1 MANEIDIIATLY
13 FDSMDIYRKEKV
25 KDHNTGVTTMQEVLK
40 YTGLQCSL
48 DKKDEVQTGGEIGTA
63 FISAA
68 YKLFCRPTVD
78 IKVGDKLIITYNGRI
93 EEFEAG
99 EPYPYKSHIE
109 TPLTKKERV

>member
-1 MANEIDIIATLY
+1 MASEADIIATLY

-25 KDHNTGVTTMQEVLK
+25 KGPNTGVTTMKEVLK
-40 YTGLQCSL
+40 YSNLQCSL
-48 DKKDEVQTGGEIGTA
+48 DKKDEATTAGEMGTA
-63 FISAA
+63 YISAA

-78 IKVGDKLIITYNGRI
+78 IQVGDKLVITYNGRT

-109 TPLTKKERV
+109 TPVTKKVRV

>member
-1 MANEIDIIATLY
+1 MASEADIIATLY

-25 KDHNTGVTTMQEVLK
+25 KNPNTGITTMQEILK
-40 YTGLQCSL
+40 YSDLKCSL
-48 DKKDEVQTGGEIGTA
+48 DKGSETTVAGETGTA
-63 FISAA
+63 YISAA

-78 IKVGDKLIITYNGRI
+78 IRVGDKLVITYNGRT

-109 TPLTKKERV
+109 TPVTKKERV